1 MLVLALA
8 IAYLFGAF
16 PTGVVLSRFVVGD
29 DIRGHGSGNPGASN
43 VARTFGMLLG
53 GLVGLVDILKGL
65 LPILIARWFGLP
77 SVGLAAVAAV
87 AVLGHDYSAF
97 LSFKGGKGVATTLGA
112 GLGLALVA
120 GAAAMLVWVAVVAS
134 TGYSSL
140 ASLIALAVL
149 PVCLAVTGGPP
160 AFVAVTAFLFAL
172 AVWKHLDNIY
182 RLWNGTE
189 RKFSTLKPV
198 NGA

>member
-1 MLVLALA
+1 MLALALA
-8 IAYLFGAF
+8 IAYLFGSF

-29 DIRGHGSGNPGASN
+29 DIRAHGSGNTGASN

-53 GLVGLVDILKGL
+53 GLVGLLDILKGL

-77 SVGLAAVAAV
+77 SSGLAAVAAV

-140 ASLIALAVL
+140 ASLTALAVL
-149 PVCLAVTGGPP
+149 PICIAVTGGSP
-160 AFVAVTAFLFAL
+160 AFVAVTVFLFVL

>member
-1 MLVLALA
+1 MLALA
-8 IAYLFGAF
+8 LAAAYLFGSF

-43 VARTFGMLLG
+43 VARTFGMVMG
-53 GLVGLVDILKGL
+53 SLVGLLDILKGL
-65 LPILIARWFGLP
+65 VPILIGRWLGLP
-77 SVGLAAVAAV
+77 SASLAAVAAV
-87 AVLGHDYSAF
+87 AVAGHDYSAF
-97 LSFKGGKGVATTLGA
+97 LRFKGGKGVATTLGA

-120 GAAAMLVWVAVVAS
+120 GAAAMLVWVAVIAS

-149 PVCLAVTGGPP
+149 PISIAVTGGPP
-160 AFVAVTAFLFAL
+160 AFVVSAGFLFLL
-172 AVWKHLDNIY
+172 AVWKHLENIY

-189 RKFSTLKPV
+189 RKFGALKPV